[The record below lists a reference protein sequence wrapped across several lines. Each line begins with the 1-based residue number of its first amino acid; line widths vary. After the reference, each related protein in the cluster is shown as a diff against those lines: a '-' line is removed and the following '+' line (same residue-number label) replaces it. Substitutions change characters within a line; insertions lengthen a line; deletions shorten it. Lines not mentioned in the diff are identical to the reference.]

1 MKEPR
6 ERLLDILRSKGFTS
20 FEVSVYKLI
29 CSISW
34 GETKSYKWVADKLNK
49 PQSQRAVG
57 QALKK
62 NPFPFIIPCHRIIR
76 QDGKIGGFSCGTP
89 LKKRLLEAEKVDII
103 MHTRD

>member
-29 CSISW
+29 CSIPW
-34 GETKSYKWVADKLNK
+34 GETKSYKWVADKINK

-62 NPFPFIIPCHRIIR
+62 NPFPFIIPCHRVIR
-76 QDGKIGGFSCGTP
+76 QDGGIGGFSCGTT

-103 MHTRD
+103 MHTVD